1 MDRES
6 LLIILRKIKRFL
18 VKTPKITS
26 TVFLIIIL
34 SVISVF
40 AKDSNLEQRS
50 IAVEP
55 KLKHISIP
63 TPISTP
69 TAMITTPAPKIVE
82 GKEGV
87 SQSVN
92 SNSSSAV
99 SSPTLAESKTVLD
112 VSQGDSDLLSAIN
125 KFRNANGV
133 SSLGSSTNLCQVA
146 EKRLEELIANGSLDN
161 HAGFDKYFKGQ
172 TEFKGMGE
180 NLHWA
185 NYSETAAEVVENG
198 WEKSPGHLANMLD
211 SKWQYG
217 CGRQAGTYF
226 ATFIFGSK

>member
-1 MDRES
+1 MDRDK
-6 LLIILRKIKRFL
+6 LLTAFKKTKRL
-18 VKTPKITS
+18 LTKSPKITS
-26 TVFLIIIL
+26 TIFLIIIF
-34 SVISVF
+34 SAVSVF
-40 AKDSNLEQRS
+40 AKDNNLEQRL

-55 KLKHISIP
+55 KLKYISVPTSIP
-63 TPISTP
+63 TPT
-69 TAMITTPAPKIVE
+69 PKIVE
-82 GKEGV
+82 RKEGV
-87 SQSVN
+87 SQSIT
-92 SNSSSAV
+92 SNSSNAV
-99 SSPTLAESKTVLD
+99 FSPTPPESKTVSN
-112 VSQGDSDLLSAIN
+112 VSQGGSSLLAAVN
-125 KFRNANGV
+125 KFRNDNGV
-133 SSLGSSTNLCQVA
+133 AFLNLSESLCRIS
-146 EKRLEELIANGSLDN
+146 EKRLEELIVQGNLDN